1 MRRRE
6 KFVIVSFIL
15 SVLLLTVQYVPL
27 DFRYLAVAMF
37 GVITYLLSAWALS
50 EDLQTFEWW
59 TILPFPSVYAI
70 AVALFYFLLPDNL
83 LSRIAMFAI
92 FGVGMYAVFLACNIF
107 SVAKGRTIQLLHAAR
122 AIGLLFT
129 LITSTLL
136 LNTIFSLRLPWYL
149 NGGLVMISHLP
160 LILSALWSIQL
171 EQAVPR
177 PIMRIALLFSLIL
190 GELAIVFSL
199 IPMTIWNSSL
209 FAMAF
214 LYLGIGVIQNF
225 LQGRLFRNITIEY
238 ALVGG
243 LTLFIFFILFPLK

>member
-6 KFVIVSFIL
+6 KFVVISLLL
-15 SVLLLTVQYVPL
+15 SVLLLIVQYVPL
-27 DFRYLAVAMF
+27 DFRYLAVALF
-37 GVITYLLSAWALS
+37 GSVTYLLSAWALS

-70 AVALFYFLLPDNL
+70 SVALFYFLLPESF
-83 LSRIAMFAI
+83 LSRVIMFAV
-92 FGVGMYAVFLACNIF
+92 FGVGLYAVFLACNIF

-136 LNTIFSLRLPWYL
+136 LNTIFSLRLAWYI
-149 NGGLVMISHLP
+149 NGFLVFISHVP

-171 EQAVPR
+171 EQAVPK
-177 PIMRIALLFSLIL
+177 PIVRISLLFSLLL
-190 GELAIVFSL
+190 GEIAIALSL
-199 IPMTIWNSSL
+199 IPLTIWNSSL
-209 FAMAF
+209 FTMAF
-214 LYLGIGVIQNF
+214 LYLGLGVIQNF

-238 ALVGG
+238 SLVG
-243 LTLFIFFILFPLK
+243 LLALSVFLLLFPGK

>member
-15 SVLLLTVQYVPL
+15 SILLLVVQYVPL

-37 GVITYLLSAWALS
+37 GVVTYLLSAWALS

-70 AVALFYFLLPDNL
+70 AVALFYFLLPEHIF
-83 LSRIAMFAI
+83 SRLAMFTV
-92 FGVGMYAVFLACNIF
+92 FGVGLYAVYLACNIF

-136 LNTIFSLRLPWYL
+136 LNTIFSLRLPWFL
-149 NGGLVMISHLP
+149 NGILVMLSHFP

-177 PIMRIALLFSLIL
+177 PIMRISLLFSLVL

-209 FAMAF
+209 FTMAL

-238 ALVGG
+238 TLVGV
-243 LTLFIFFILFPLK
+243 LTITLFVILFPLK